1 MTRIG
6 HFFCGMTIDSYHRLP
21 IHQLELKQFL
31 MLSVEWQVKQFTYIK
46 TEIGGK
52 ARTARQYYLD
62 MILHQFPDSK
72 CSEDVVIGK
81 YA

>member
-1 MTRIG
+1 M
-6 HFFCGMTIDSYHRLP
+6 
-21 IHQLELKQFL
+21 KQFA
-31 MLSVEWQVKQFTYIK
+31 YIK

-52 ARTARQYYLD
+52 ARTARQYHLD